1 MPQVNPNYPII
12 QPMVP
17 YSPPNTPRFAQQSH
31 DILANALPGLD
42 KNTAGA
48 SSMVGEL
55 LGGMPSPSRA
65 RKANAYFGVASG
77 MPGSDFVRNRGF
89 DLYSKE
95 ADAYKQRGFDDFLN
109 LLKGVS
115 GTIAPTT
122 GEQTALQQ
130 TAVNRDQ
137 RTSELNSDIAARN
150 SQAEEMRRRQASLDW
165 NANRNQNSF
174 RTVDSLGMTPLF
186 GWGSGR

>member
-1 MPQVNPNYPII
+1 
-12 QPMVP
+12 MVP
-17 YSPPNTPRFAQQSH
+17 LSPPNPARFAQSTH
-31 DILANALPGLD
+31 DILAGALPNLD
-42 KNTAGA
+42 ARTAGA
-48 SSMVGEL
+48 SNMVGEL
-55 LGGMPSPSRA
+55 LSGMPSPSRA
-65 RKANAYFGVASG
+65 RKANAYFGTMSG

-137 RTSELNSDIAARN
+137 RTTEMNSEIARAN
-150 SQAEEMRRRQASLDW
+150 SQAEEQRRREGAARW
-165 NANRNQNSF
+165 NAGRQNGM